1 MAMEEG
7 GGAQRQQSPVPAHA
21 NSLVPRIRTE
31 ATTTRNQEVVIHING
46 AAPPSAL
53 QQRFDALVMC
63 DFTPRSPSE
72 LPRPQ
77 WVSFQQLFHLFQP
90 HAPKEVWPMGPN
102 NLKQLIVAWYK
113 SHPTFAGLEV
123 DRWCT
128 RFEAPPGTG
137 LTYKFCFEHTPR

>member
-1 MAMEEG
+1 M
-7 GGAQRQQSPVPAHA
+7 S
-21 NSLVPRIRTE
+21 S
-31 ATTTRNQEVVIHING
+31 NQEVVIHING